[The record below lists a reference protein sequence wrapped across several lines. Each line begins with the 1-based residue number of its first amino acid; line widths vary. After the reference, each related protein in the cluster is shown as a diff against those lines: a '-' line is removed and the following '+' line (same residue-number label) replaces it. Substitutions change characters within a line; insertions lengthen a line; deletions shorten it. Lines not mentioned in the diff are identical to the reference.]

1 MQLWLHFTLVAAL
14 ALLAW
19 ICGLDTNGAALEA
32 ALLWGAAALVG
43 APLVRRFVFP
53 AR

>member
-1 MQLWLHFTLVAAL
+1 MQVWLHFTLVAAL

-19 ICGLDTNGAALEA
+19 ICGLDSNGASLEA
-32 ALLWGAAALVG
+32 VLLWGVAALVG
-43 APLVRRFVFP
+43 APLVLRIVFP

>member
-1 MQLWLHFTLVAAL
+1 MQLGLHFALAAGL

-19 ICGLDTNGAALEA
+19 ICGLDGNGTALEQV
-32 ALLWGAAALVG
+32 LLWGAAALVS